1 MELLETRFYSL
12 SEIREITGKRI
23 KRDVTHLLDLWGYKY
38 QWTDRQGVTITQCP
52 EALSRFAELM
62 RRHLHINSQIKPY
75 PFGCFLL
82 LLLEDEAFSSM
93 PWEERA
99 WQLADLYGIEVSDR
113 TLRNWASYLFRGEF
127 LMKDKETRTVW
138 YTEPYGSLK
147 IQVQVKD
154 PDEDTTY
161 QNYLQERKDRV
172 EFLRKSGMPFS
183 KAYKETVCYLW
194 EKYHRIYY
202 YCYTLVSNAI
212 QVDYLIEIL
221 RVAIQDDIL

>member
-147 IQVQVKD
+147 IQVQVKN

-172 EFLRKSGMPFS
+172 ELLRKSGMLFS

-194 EKYHRIYY
+194 EKYHSIYY

>member
-12 SEIREITGKRI
+12 SEIHEITGKSR
-23 KRDVTHLLDLWGYKY
+23 KRDVTHRLDLWGYQY
-38 QWTDRQGVTITQCP
+38 QWKDRHGVTITQCP
-52 EALSRFAELM
+52 EKLVRFTELM

-147 IQVQVKD
+147 IQVQVKN

-212 QVDYLIEIL
+212 HVDELIEIL
-221 RVAIQDDIL
+221 RIAIQDDIL